1 MPNESYETYYA
12 EHPYYQLL
20 KEIQDKTMA
29 IEKMTDLLSVNLFRI
44 DLDAREIIAPSDY
57 LGFVGV
63 VGEHVSETI
72 TFQCDRYYENVD
84 LAQMVIVVEYVNA
97 QGEGRVCPI
106 LTRDFDTFP
115 NQILFDWILD
125 SEITKN
131 AGPVSF
137 DVRFYMVGD
146 ADDENPLN
154 RGLVYS
160 LRTRPFVSQIIDTL
174 PLDTDEFYEE
184 YSDILANKFDALI
197 ASTAALE
204 NMIKNKELYWID
216 II

>member
-1 MPNESYETYYA
+1 MPNESYETYYEA
-12 EHPYYQLL
+12 HPYYQLL
-20 KEIQDKTMA
+20 KNIQDKTIA
-29 IEKMTDLLSVNLFRI
+29 IETMTDLLSVNLFRI

-63 VGEHVSETI
+63 VGEHESETI

-97 QGEGRVCPI
+97 EGEGRVCPI
-106 LTRDFDTFP
+106 LTRDFETFP

-125 SEITKN
+125 SEITKKD
-131 AGPVSF
+131 GPISF

-146 ADDENPLN
+146 ADDENPMN

-160 LRTRPFVSQIIDTL
+160 LRTRPFVSQIVETL

-204 NMIKNKELYWID
+204 NMIRNKELYWID
-216 II
+216 IT

>member
-1 MPNESYETYYA
+1 MPNESYETYYEA
-12 EHPYYQLL
+12 HPYYQLL
-20 KEIQDKTMA
+20 KNIQDKTIA
-29 IEKMTDLLSVNLFRI
+29 IETMTDLLSVNLFRI

-63 VGEHVSETI
+63 VGEHESETI

-97 QGEGRVCPI
+97 EGEGRVCPI
-106 LTRDFDTFP
+106 LTRDFETFP

-125 SEITKN
+125 SEITKKD
-131 AGPVSF
+131 GPISF

-146 ADDENPLN
+146 ADDENPMN

-160 LRTRPFVSQIIDTL
+160 LRTRPFVSQIVETL

-197 ASTAALE
+197 GSTAALE
-204 NMIKNKELYWID
+204 NMIRNKELYWID
-216 II
+216 IT

>member
-1 MPNESYETYYA
+1 MPNESYETYYEA
-12 EHPYYQLL
+12 HPYYQLL
-20 KEIQDKTMA
+20 KNIQDKTIA
-29 IEKMTDLLSVNLFRI
+29 IETMTDLLSVNLFRI

-63 VGEHVSETI
+63 VGEHESETI

-97 QGEGRVCPI
+97 EGEGRVCPI
-106 LTRDFDTFP
+106 LTRDFETFP

-125 SEITKN
+125 SEITKKD
-131 AGPVSF
+131 GPISF

-146 ADDENPLN
+146 ADDENPMN

-160 LRTRPFVSQIIDTL
+160 LRTRPFVSQIVETL

-204 NMIKNKELYWID
+204 NMIRNKELYWID

>member
-1 MPNESYETYYA
+1 MPNESYETYYEA
-12 EHPYYQLL
+12 HPYYQLL
-20 KEIQDKTMA
+20 KNIQDKTIA
-29 IEKMTDLLSVNLFRI
+29 IETMTDLLSVNLFRI

-63 VGEHVSETI
+63 VGEHESETI

-97 QGEGRVCPI
+97 EGEGRVCPI
-106 LTRDFDTFP
+106 LTRDFETFP
-115 NQILFDWILD
+115 NQILIDWILD
-125 SEITKN
+125 SEITKKD
-131 AGPVSF
+131 GPISF

-146 ADDENPLN
+146 ADDENPMN

-160 LRTRPFVSQIIDTL
+160 LRTRPFVSQIVETL

-204 NMIKNKELYWID
+204 NMIRNKELYWID
-216 II
+216 IT